1 MNVFADNIQ
10 QYKDLPIKGCREIVF
25 SNGGH
30 LFACMFVNFIHVYN
44 FYTAQNPVNYTFK
57 AHSGMIRSITWL
69 QDDSGFVSSALDSTI
84 HMWRLNPKKD
94 QSNPVWSFTY
104 ANVDFTCLRV
114 FKYEGDKTPS
124 VFATGQDK
132 SIRRIVNGEVENRF
146 VQDVNLNQIEMF
158 FNGRCFFTGVNEPN
172 KPGSVQVVM
181 YPFGRNNLFEI

>member
-1 MNVFADNIQ
+1 
-10 QYKDLPIKGCREIVF
+10 
-25 SNGGH
+25 
-30 LFACMFVNFIHVYN
+30 
-44 FYTAQNPVNYTFK
+44 
-57 AHSGMIRSITWL
+57 
-69 QDDSGFVSSALDSTI
+69 
-84 HMWRLNPKKD
+84 MWRLNPKEG
-94 QSNPVWSFTY
+94 QSNRIWSFTY

-158 FNGRCFFTGVNEPN
+158 FNGRCFFTGVNDPN